1 MNLYTYLNT
10 FVRFSTLTTCQML
23 SKPIV
28 TGTSDLWEQEN
39 QGPHSF
45 KSTSAKF
52 IAGKNK
58 W

>member
-1 MNLYTYLNT
+1 
-10 FVRFSTLTTCQML
+10 ML

-45 KSTSAKF
+45 KSASAKF